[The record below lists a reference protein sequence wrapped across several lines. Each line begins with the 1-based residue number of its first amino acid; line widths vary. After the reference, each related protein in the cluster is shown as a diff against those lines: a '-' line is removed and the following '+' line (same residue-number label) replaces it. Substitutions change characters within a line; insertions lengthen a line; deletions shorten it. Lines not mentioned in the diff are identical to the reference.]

1 MANAFS
7 RIGLPTIAA
16 ALFGITVVSII
27 GQPSRSQAPPV
38 LPVAASPF
46 AARIAG
52 LGAIEPQSETIA
64 LGTHVAGIVSTV
76 HVKVGDRVGK
86 GAPLFTIDDRA
97 ARAAL
102 RSAQAEIR
110 VAEIA
115 AADARAQLAFY
126 DRLTDQ
132 RAVAEDE
139 VTSRRFAVQQAEAHA
154 TQARAAAEEVAI
166 EIDRLT
172 VKAPIDGRIL
182 KVDVRPGEFAAA
194 GATAQPLMLI
204 GDDAILHV
212 RVEID
217 ESQAARLRP
226 GACAVGSLRGDAMRQ
241 VPLTFIRIEPQ
252 AVEKR
257 QLTGGSERVDT
268 RVIEAIFAF
277 DPAALPSYIGQQ
289 MDVFIEAEPLRL
301 PADDRVGA
309 GS

>member
-7 RIGLPTIAA
+7 RIGLPSLAA
-16 ALFGITVVSII
+16 ALFAVTIVSIL

-52 LGAIEPQSETIA
+52 LGVIEPQSETIT
-64 LGTHVAGIVSTV
+64 LGTHIAGIVSTV
-76 HVKVGDRVGK
+76 SVKVGDRVAK
-86 GAPLFTIDDRA
+86 GATLFTIDDRA

-102 RSAQAEIR
+102 ASAQAEIR
-110 VAEIA
+110 VAEVA

-126 DRLTDQ
+126 DRLTDR
-132 RAVAEDE
+132 RAIAEDE
-139 VTSRRFAVQQAEAHA
+139 VTTRRFAVEQAEARA
-154 TQARAAAEEVAI
+154 ASARAAAAAVET

-172 VKAPIDGRIL
+172 VRAPIDGRIL
-182 KVDVRPGEFAAA
+182 KIDVRPGEFAPA
-194 GATAQPLMLI
+194 GATARHLMLI
-204 GDDAILHV
+204 GDDRVLHV

-217 ESQAARLRP
+217 ESQAARLKP
-226 GACAVGSLRGDAMRQ
+226 GARAVGSLRGDAARQ
-241 VPLTFIRIEPQ
+241 IALSFVRIEPQ

-277 DPAALPSYIGQQ
+277 DPSQLTAYIGQQ

-301 PADDRVGA
+301 PADDRVGDA
-309 GS
+309 S